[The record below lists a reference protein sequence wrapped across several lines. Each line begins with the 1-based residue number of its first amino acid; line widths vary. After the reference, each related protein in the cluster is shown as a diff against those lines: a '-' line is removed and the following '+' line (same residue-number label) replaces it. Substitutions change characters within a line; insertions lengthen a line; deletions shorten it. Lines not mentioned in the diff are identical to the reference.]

1 MTDLARLREFDEMAT
16 MSVVQDL
23 FWEKGF
29 EGTSYAD
36 LTKATGLGK
45 GSLYSAFG
53 NKQAL
58 YKRALETYIANELES
73 LGDLLLNGLEDDLAS
88 WRDRLTRFLDTSIE
102 AIEQRRDRR
111 GCFICNAAIELAPFD
126 PAIEKVVQDVFEKLK
141 SALMMVLA
149 PLKNE
154 ARAAKIAEQLLA
166 TYLGMRVMAKA
177 GSTPKS
183 LAAVRDSI
191 LVGI

>member
-1 MTDLARLREFDEMAT
+1 MARLREFDDKTA
-16 MSVVQDL
+16 MSAVQNL

-58 YKRALETYIANELES
+58 YKKALETYIASELTN
-73 LGDLLLNGLEDDLAS
+73 LGGLLLNGLEADPDS
-88 WRDRLTRFLDTSIE
+88 WRERLAGFLNSAID
-102 AIEQRRDRR
+102 AIEQRQDRR

-126 PAIEKVVQDVFEKLK
+126 PAIEEAVQDVFEKLK
-141 SALMMVLA
+141 GALMMVLA
-149 PLKNE
+149 PLQDE
-154 ARAAKIAEQLLA
+154 ARATKIAEQLLA

-183 LAAVRDSI
+183 LAAVRDSV
-191 LVGI
+191 LAGI

>member
-1 MTDLARLREFDEMAT
+1 MARLREFDEKAAIAA
-16 MSVVQDL
+16 VEAL

-58 YKRALETYIANELES
+58 YKRALETYISNELTN
-73 LGDLLLNGLEDDLAS
+73 LGSLLLNGLEDDPDS
-88 WRDRLTRFLDTSIE
+88 WRARLTAFLNS
-102 AIEQRRDRR
+102 AIDAVEQRQDRR

-126 PAIEKVVQDVFEKLK
+126 PAIEEIVQGVFEKLK
-141 SALMMVLA
+141 SALTVSYTHLTL
-149 PLKNE
+149 PT
-154 ARAAKIAEQLLA
+154 ILL
-166 TYLGMRVMAKA
+166 V
-177 GSTPKS
+177 
-183 LAAVRDSI
+183 
-191 LVGI
+191 

>member
-1 MTDLARLREFDEMAT
+1 
-16 MSVVQDL
+16 MSAVQNL

-58 YKRALETYIANELES
+58 YKKALETYIASELTN
-73 LGDLLLNGLEDDLAS
+73 LGGLLLNGLKDDPDS
-88 WRDRLTRFLDTSIE
+88 WLDRLAGFLSSAID
-102 AIEQRRDRR
+102 AIEQRKDRR

-126 PAIEKVVQDVFEKLK
+126 PVIEKIVQDVFGKLK
-141 SALMMVLA
+141 GALMTVLA
-149 PLKNE
+149 PLQDD
-154 ARAAKIAEQLLA
+154 ARAQQTAEQLLA

-177 GSTPKS
+177 GSTAES
-183 LAAVRDSI
+183 LAAARDS
-191 LVGI
+191 VMRGINAAK

>member
-1 MTDLARLREFDEMAT
+1 MAA
-16 MSVVQDL
+16 VQNL

-29 EGTSYAD
+29 ESTSYAD

-58 YKRALETYIANELES
+58 YKKALETYIASELTS
-73 LGDLLLNGLEDDLAS
+73 LGDLLLNGLKDDPDS
-88 WRDRLTRFLDTSIE
+88 WRDRLTGFLNSAID
-102 AIEQRRDRR
+102 AIEQRKDRR

-126 PAIEKVVQDVFEKLK
+126 PAIEEVVQDVFEKLK
-141 SALMMVLA
+141 GALMEVLA
-149 PLKNE
+149 PLQDE
-154 ARAAKIAEQLLA
+154 ACAQQTAEQLLA

-177 GSTPKS
+177 GSTAES
-183 LAAVRDSI
+183 LVAVRDR
-191 LVGI
+191 VMEGINVAK

>member
-1 MTDLARLREFDEMAT
+1 MKAVEN
-16 MSVVQDL
+16 L
-23 FWEKGF
+23 FWKNGF

-58 YKRALETYIANELES
+58 YKRALETYIASELEI
-73 LGDLLLNGLEDDLAS
+73 LGGLLLNGLEDDPAS
-88 WRDRLTRFLDTSIE
+88 WRDRLTGFLNG
-102 AIEQRRDRR
+102 AIDAVEQRQDRR

-126 PAIEKVVQDVFEKLK
+126 PAIEEMVQSVFEKLK
-141 SALMMVLA
+141 GALMMVLA
-149 PLKNE
+149 PLQDD
-154 ARAAKIAEQLLA
+154 ARITKIAEQLLA

-177 GSTPKS
+177 GSTPES
-183 LAAVRDSI
+183 LAVVRDST
-191 LVGI
+191 LDGI

>member
-1 MTDLARLREFDEMAT
+1 VTGLARLREFDETTAMAA
-16 MSVVQDL
+16 VQNL

-58 YKRALETYIANELES
+58 YKKALEIYVLGELAN
-73 LGDLLLNGLEDDLAS
+73 LGGLLLDGLEAKPES
-88 WRDRLTRFLDTSIE
+88 WRDRLAGFLNTAID
-102 AIEQRRDRR
+102 AIEQRQDRR

-126 PAIEKVVQDVFEKLK
+126 PVIETMVQDAFEKLK
-141 SALMMVLA
+141 
-149 PLKNE
+149 
-154 ARAAKIAEQLLA
+154 
-166 TYLGMRVMAKA
+166 G
-177 GSTPKS
+177 GSTPES
-183 LAAVRDSI
+183 LAAVRDSM
-191 LVGI
+191 LAGI